1 MYYDD
6 SFHPTA
12 DDNFSVVSND
22 TFYSAESKTNSVK
35 NKNKKLIEDAKRAD
49 KDYFC
54 LNFKKNHKKTKIEF
68 YNSGVNIGSK
78 IRDAVT
84 GARTTNRIG
93 SLDEYL
99 FFKVGIAVMNTN
111 TPITIF
117 YDSPEQYERN
127 HKCILSPGIKE
138 KWYERK
144 YQYQSKLFSYD
155 NEAPITQ
162 TVIH

>member
-12 DDNFSVVSND
+12 DDNYSVVSNE
-22 TFYSAESKTNSVK
+22 TFYSSESKTNSVK

-54 LNFKKNHKKTKIEF
+54 FNFKKNRKRAKIEF
-68 YNSGVNIGSK
+68 YNSGVNTGSK

-84 GARTTNRIG
+84 GSRTTYRIG
-93 SLDEYL
+93 SSDEIL
-99 FFKVGIAVMNTN
+99 FFKVSVSIMNTK

-127 HKCILSPGIKE
+127 HKCTLSQDIKE
-138 KWYERK
+138 KWYGRK
-144 YQYQSKLFSYD
+144 YQYQSKLFSYEND
-155 NEAPITQ
+155 APITQ